1 MAKMNELSIA
11 EQEEL
16 MAQHE
21 QEQIDE
27 FRKDGQQELRHRLMW
42 VLNRDI
48 TMAVRRGDHSA
59 YIDGLQHALKLVEN
73 PLS

>member
-1 MAKMNELSIA
+1 MSKMNELSLA

-21 QEQIDE
+21 QEQIDG
-27 FRKDGQQELRHRLMW
+27 FRKDGQQELRNRLIW

-48 TMAVRRGDHSA
+48 TRSIRGDKHTQ
-59 YIDGLQHALKLVEN
+59 YVEGLLHALKLVEN

>member
-1 MAKMNELSIA
+1 MSKMNALSIA

-16 MAQHE
+16 MHQHE
-21 QEQIDE
+21 QEQMQALRE
-27 FRKDGQQELRHRLMW
+27 EGQQELRNRLVW

-48 TMAVRRGDHSA
+48 TSAIRAGQHSQ
-59 YIDGLQHALKLVEN
+59 YIEGLLKALKLVEN

>member
-1 MAKMNELSIA
+1 MSKMNELSIA

-21 QEQIDE
+21 QEQIEE
-27 FRKDGQQELRHRLMW
+27 FRKDGQQELRNRLVW

-48 TMAVRRGDHSA
+48 TMAIRAGKHTQ
-59 YIDGLQHALKLVEN
+59 YTEGLLHALKLVEN

>member
-1 MAKMNELSIA
+1 MSKVNELSIA

-21 QEQIDE
+21 QEQIDG
-27 FRKDGQQELRHRLMW
+27 FRKDGQQELRNRLVW
-42 VLNRDI
+42 IINRDI
-48 TMAVRRGDHSA
+48 TMAIRAGKHTQ
-59 YIDGLQHALKLVEN
+59 YTEGLLHALKLVEN

>member
-1 MAKMNELSIA
+1 MSKMNELSIA

-21 QEQIDE
+21 QEQIDG
-27 FRKDGQQELRHRLMW
+27 FRKDGQQELRNRLVW

-48 TMAVRRGDHSA
+48 TMAIRAGRHTQ
-59 YIDGLQHALKLVEN
+59 YTEGLLHALKLVEN